1 MHNFRNGIDFFA
13 DLIQG
18 KVSPLLITIIII
30 TMLIAALTGA
40 VVKQAGITE
49 ESLAVSFLKAL
60 GGEFVGAIIFIY
72 FFIALILFIA
82 KVPFLNLHTTN
93 ILILGQAA
101 MMFAIT
107 LEILVIPSVILASA
121 DSATKTIL
129 LSFIELIL
137 ATLIYYVLITV
148 VSFDNPFNLPLLIA
162 ILIFITVFASYTG
175 FLLID
180 DLEKSKKKEQ
190 KELN

>member
-1 MHNFRNGIDFFA
+1 MHIFRNGIDFSA

-30 TMLIAALTGA
+30 TMLIAALAGA
-40 VVKQAGITE
+40 LVKQAGTTE
-49 ESLAVSFLKAL
+49 ESLAVSFFKAL
-60 GGEFVGAIIFIY
+60 GGEFIGAIIFIY
-72 FFIALILFIA
+72 FFTALIPFIA

-107 LEILVIPSVILASA
+107 LEILVIPSVILAIA
-121 DSATKTIL
+121 DSAAKTMLI
-129 LSFIELIL
+129 SFIELIL
-137 ATLIYYVLITV
+137 AALIYYVLITV
-148 VSFDNPFNLPLLIA
+148 VPFDNPFNLPLLIV
-162 ILIFITVFASYTG
+162 ILIFITGFASYTG

-180 DLEKSKKKEQ
+180 DLEKSKKKTEN
-190 KELN
+190 E